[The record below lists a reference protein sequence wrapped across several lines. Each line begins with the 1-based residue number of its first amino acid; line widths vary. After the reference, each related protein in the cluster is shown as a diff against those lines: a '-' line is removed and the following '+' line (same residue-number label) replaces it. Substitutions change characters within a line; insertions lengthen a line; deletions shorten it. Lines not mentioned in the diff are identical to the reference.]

1 MYQRMYSLVNFVDMN
16 RHAIVYRR
24 KLLLCFLSC
33 LLTASVTGV
42 YGQFTAVEVTRLTP
56 YQRGLDHYDRGEYDL
71 AIPYFREHY
80 LSRYANSAIP
90 YTEEARSCM
99 FYLYDC
105 LLRADKNQVIYN
117 AQEFIRQE
125 DPVIRK
131 NQLSYQLAAYYFRKG
146 DFTNSL
152 EYDERAGAE
161 GLSNEQIGMS
171 SFRKAYALFH
181 FKRFGEAKPLLSSIS
196 QVAGHPNQADARYY
210 LGFIA
215 YEENDYA
222 TALQAFEEVR
232 MHPDYANK
240 VPYYLTSVYFNTG
253 SSDKA
258 IREGEA
264 ALKKAGTE
272 SKNEIRR
279 LLGHIYYDRR
289 QYDLALPH
297 LEAYVA
303 AQTKVGRDVYFELQD
318 TYYRL
323 KKYDKAI
330 PGLRQLSAG
339 KDKLSQFAMYLLA
352 DAYLQTNQKDKARNA
367 FSYASVNNTDS
378 LQKEVSVFMFGKL
391 SAELGY
397 QGEAM
402 QSLQQFITDYPKS
415 IYQKEAKELMIMLLT
430 TANSYKDAIV
440 LLETIPDPSE
450 KTRKLIPVMKFGRAT
465 ELLNDQQL
473 QDAEQMLDDIEK
485 LSYKESVWPLVQYW
499 KGELAYKRGD
509 MSAAISFYQS
519 FIKSGHKGQGEAT
532 QTSAIYNL
540 GYCYLKT
547 ANYQAAWQ
555 QFDKAVPSVKASSAI
570 FEQDGFIRKADCYFM
585 LKQYAEARAAYQK
598 AIDYNWRNADY
609 ATFQKAMIAGISG
622 SKAKIDILKS
632 MEASYPASPLLGE
645 AVMEIAKTLMSEERF
660 REAIP
665 YLSSVAQSD
674 TSHPYHIE
682 AILQLGVAW
691 YNLDDYDKA
700 LVQFN
705 RVLKEAPYSAAA
717 EEAMDNMR
725 SIYLE
730 TGELEKYEAQMRSMG
745 MELSASQA
753 DSLAYASVEMKLAA
767 DDCKSVIQAAGQ
779 YLTRFPDGAH
789 HIEALFHQSECYMS
803 VKNKEQALKGYEII
817 CSKGNNPYI
826 EKAALIVSRSYFF
839 DKKDY
844 AKAQPYYELLQ
855 QYAISEENKYE
866 ALRGHLRCL
875 YYTKDYEKGAVVARE
890 MLPMKMAATDDR
902 ALSHLI
908 IGKYEQ
914 FNGNAEKAITS
925 FKQTTLLNKAEWAA
939 EAGYEIAAVQYAQLK
954 YEAAEKSAFEVI
966 RRSGSYPFWVTR
978 SYLLLGDIFF
988 AQKDYFNAKA
998 TYQSVAENAKDPEL
1012 KNQAADKLIKVK
1024 EEENAASPIQ

>member
-1 MYQRMYSLVNFVDMN
+1 MYTLVNFAGMN
-16 RHAIVYRR
+16 RHTIVYRR
-24 KLLLCFLSC
+24 KLLLCLLSC
-33 LLTASVTGV
+33 LLTGSFTHVQ
-42 YGQFTAVEVTRLTP
+42 GQFTAAEAIRLSP
-56 YQRGLDHYDRGEYDL
+56 YQTGLDHYARGEYDL
-71 AIPYFREHY
+71 AIPFFREYY
-80 LSRYANSAIP
+80 LSRYANGTLP
-90 YTEEARSCM
+90 FTEEARSCM

-105 LLRADKNQVIYN
+105 LLRADKDQVVYN
-117 AQEFIRQE
+117 AQQFIQEE

-131 NQLSYQLAAYYFRKG
+131 NQLSYQLATYYFRKG
-146 DFTNSL
+146 DFVNSL
-152 EYDERAGAE
+152 EYDQRAGVE
-161 GLSNEQIGMS
+161 GLSNEQIGLS

-181 FKRFGEAKPLLSSIS
+181 FKRFEEAKPLLVSIS
-196 QVAGHPNQADARYY
+196 QISSHPNQADARYY

-222 TALQAFEEVR
+222 TALQSFEAVR
-232 MHPDYANK
+232 THPDYTDK

-279 LLGHIYYDRR
+279 LLGHVYYDRR

-297 LEAYVA
+297 LEAYVG

-330 PGLRQLSAG
+330 PGLKQLSTG
-339 KDKLSQFAMYLLA
+339 SDKLSQFAMYLLA

-367 FSYASVNNTDS
+367 FSYASVNNTDY

-402 QSLQQFITDYPKS
+402 QTIQQFILDYPKS
-415 IYQKEAKELMIMLLT
+415 IYHKEAKELMIGLLT
-430 TANSYKDAIV
+430 TANNYKDAIV
-440 LLETIPDPSE
+440 LLETIPDPSD
-450 KTRKLIPVMKFGRAT
+450 KTRKLIPVVKFGRAT
-465 ELLNDQQL
+465 EYLNDQQL
-473 QDAEQMLDDIEK
+473 QEAEQLLDEIEK
-485 LSYKESVWPLVQYW
+485 LPYKESVLPLVQFW

-509 MSAAISFYQS
+509 VGSAISYYQS

-532 QTSAIYNL
+532 SASAMYNL

-547 ANYQAAWQ
+547 ANYQAAMQ
-555 QFDKAVPSVKASSAI
+555 QFDKAVPSVKASSGS
-570 FEQDGFIRKADCYFM
+570 FEQDGFIRKADCHYM
-585 LKQYAEARAAYQK
+585 LKQYPEARATYQK

-609 ATFQKAMIAGISG
+609 ATFQKAMIAGITG

-632 MEASYPASPLLGE
+632 METSFPASPLLGE

-682 AILQLGVAW
+682 ALLQLGVAW

-717 EEAMDNMR
+717 EEAMDNLR

-730 TGELEKYEAQMRSMG
+730 TGELEKYEAQMRSLG
-745 MELSASQA
+745 KELSMSQA

-767 DDCKSVIQAAGQ
+767 DECKSVIQAAGQ

-789 HIEALFHQSECYMS
+789 HVEALFHQSECYMAL
-803 VKNKEQALKGYEII
+803 KNKEMALKGYEMI

-826 EKAALIVSRSYFF
+826 EKASLIVSRSYFF
-839 DKKDY
+839 DKKDF
-844 AKAQPYYELLQ
+844 AKAQPFYELLQ
-855 QYAISEENKYE
+855 QYALSEENKYE
-866 ALRGHLRCL
+866 ALRGDLRCL
-875 YYTKDYEKGAVVARE
+875 YYLKDYDKGAAVARE
-890 MLPMKMAATDDR
+890 LLSMKMTATDDKS
-902 ALSHLI
+902 LCHLM

-914 FNGNAEKAITS
+914 VNGNSEKAITS
-925 FKQTTLLNKAEWAA
+925 FKQTTLLNKGEWTA
-939 EAGYEIAAVQYAQLK
+939 EAGYEMAAVQYAQLK
-954 YEAAEKSAFEVI
+954 YEAAEKSAFDVI

-988 AQKDYFNAKA
+988 AQKDYFNARA
-998 TYQSVAENAKDPEL
+998 TYQSVADNAKDPEL
-1012 KNQAADKLIKVK
+1012 KKEAADKLIKVK